1 MTGRRPLRGMSINV
15 LIPNMLTVAALC
27 AGLTAIRFAQQ
38 AQWEAAAFA
47 VALAAVFDGLDGRMA
62 RLLKS
67 SSKFGAELDSLSDV
81 VSFGVAPAMVL
92 YFWTMQSADPFGWGP
107 VMLYAVCCA
116 LRLARFNTALDAAP
130 PKWAENFFVGVPA
143 PMAAGLVLLPL
154 VMSFVTDAA
163 LFSHPAFVTLFLA
176 GVSILMVSKVPTF
189 AFKKGRIPARFVLP
203 FLLGVG
209 LFAAFLVNTPWATL
223 ALFLT
228 GYLISIPVA
237 IRTYRKRQRQ
247 SEQGG
252 IPDDDDGID
261 DDSEETEASI
271 PGNPSASDKNTI

>member
-1 MTGRRPLRGMSINV
+1 MTQRRPLRGMSINV

-92 YFWTMQSADPFGWGP
+92 YFWTMQSADPFGWVL

-116 LRLARFNTALDAAP
+116 LRLARFNTALDAEP
-130 PKWAENFFVGVPA
+130 PKWAANFFIGVPA

-154 VMSFVTDAA
+154 VMSFVSGAA
-163 LFSHPAFVTLFLA
+163 LFSNPVFVGIFLI
-176 GVSILMVSKVPTF
+176 GVSALMVSRVPTF
-189 AFKKGRIPARFVLP
+189 AVKKGRIPARFVLP

-209 LFAAFLVNTPWATL
+209 AFAAFLVNTPWATL
-223 ALFLT
+223 ALFLG
-228 GYLISIPVA
+228 GYLVTIPFAV
-237 IRTYRKRQRQ
+237 RSYRKKQKLA
-247 SEQGG
+247 SEG
-252 IPDDDDGID
+252 IGVDEGPDDPDQEEDVESGDDEFAGKEK
-261 DDSEETEASI
+261 S
-271 PGNPSASDKNTI
+271 